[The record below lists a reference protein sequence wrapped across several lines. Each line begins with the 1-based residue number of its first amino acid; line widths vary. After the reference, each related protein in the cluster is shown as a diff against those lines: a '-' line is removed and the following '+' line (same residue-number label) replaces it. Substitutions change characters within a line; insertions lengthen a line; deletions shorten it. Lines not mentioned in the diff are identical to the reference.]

1 MEMEV
6 WPFLALSLGVT
17 GLVRLLPWG
26 TERQRIVASLLVLLA
41 FMCWAPFVLDNF
53 RLFQMTR
60 IAVLGLALLGL
71 NILTG
76 YNGQVSLGHGA
87 FVLMGAYTVAVLLDR
102 KEQLNLIDASP
113 WPFWATIIV
122 AGILAAAAG
131 LVIGVPSLRLSG
143 PYLAIA
149 TLAVMISFPIIVR
162 KYGAFTGGS
171 QGLGFSRPPQPPF
184 LEDLI
189 SREAWMYFL
198 CLLVLVVMVLL
209 GWNLL
214 RGQFGRALQAVRDS
228 EVAAAAMG
236 IDVAR
241 VKVLAF
247 VISAFY
253 GGVAGALL
261 GLISGIVNPDTVD
274 IVQSIN
280 YLAGIVIGGL
290 ASIMGSIIG
299 AAALVFIPSDAA
311 KVVAKLPILSS
322 DVVTRAP
329 GAIQGAVVIVVMLL
343 MPYGVAGV
351 LHRLARLRLD
361 QIAARWREAPALL
374 SRSLQRASWAWDIRP
389 WARHGPGTGHSPRE
403 GVVGR
408 GQGNLP
414 TQQPREDP
422 TKGGQ

>member
-1 MEMEV
+1 MQMDI

-17 GLVRLLPWG
+17 GLVRVLPWG

-53 RLFQMTR
+53 RLIQMTR
-60 IAVLGLALLGL
+60 IAAFGLTLIGL

-113 WPFWATIIV
+113 WPFWATIFA
-122 AGILAAAAG
+122 AGFLAAAAG
-131 LVIGVPSLRLSG
+131 LVIGVPALRLSG

-149 TLAVMISFPIIVR
+149 TLAVMISLPIIVR

-171 QGLGFSRPPQPPF
+171 QGIAFSRPPTPPF
-184 LEDLI
+184 LEDLLR
-189 SREAWMYFL
+189 REQWMYFL
-198 CLLVLVVMVLL
+198 VLLALVVMTVLA
-209 GWNLL
+209 WNLL

-236 IDVAR
+236 IHVAR

-253 GGVAGALL
+253 AGVAGAFLA
-261 GLISGIVNPDTVD
+261 LISGIVNPETVD

-299 AAALVFIPSDAA
+299 AAAIVFIPSDAA
-311 KVVAKLPILSS
+311 NQLAKLPFL
-322 DVVTRAP
+322 DPDMLRRAP
-329 GAIQGAVVIVVMLL
+329 GAIQGAVVILVMIL
-343 MPYGVAGV
+343 MPYGIAGA
-351 LHRLARLRLD
+351 LHRLARLRPEQVL
-361 QIAARWREAPALL
+361 ARWREAPAMASQALGRL
-374 SRSLQRASWAWDIRP
+374 SWAWDIRP
-389 WARHGPGTGHSPRE
+389 WARQGPGSNNPKRE
-403 GVVGR
+403 VVGH
-408 GQGNLP
+408 GDGGVKGSNP
-414 TQQPREDP
+414 DEM